1 MLHVKTQAF
10 RGKWNHVQR
19 CTGAHIHT
27 HARMRLHACTHSGT
41 CLQTLLQRK
50 GQYPHFGSYFLKHF
64 SLRAVKAF
72 VNQILNVSLPLSS
85 LLFSPLYFYLSFFL
99 ICPSSP
105 YVLLFYP
112 LLFLL
117 SLFPRLS
124 VPSVSL
130 PRTRAHAFTGFFILW
145 LCRFV
150 QERGVARLSVT
161 FFMVALI
168 SRCIVNYD
176 FVSLTLTCIFP
187 LRLFL
192 MNRNSCLCFAREFT
206 AAQPRE
212 ASSRTPTSVG
222 GRPDSAWVVVVVS
235 GCQCPRIP
243 RLLLVCG
250 LRVCVCVREELSR
263 GM

>member
-1 MLHVKTQAF
+1 M
-10 RGKWNHVQR
+10 
-19 CTGAHIHT
+19 
-27 HARMRLHACTHSGT
+27 
-41 CLQTLLQRK
+41 
-50 GQYPHFGSYFLKHF
+50 FLF
-64 SLRAVKAF
+64 LSPL
-72 VNQILNVSLPLSS
+72 LSS
-85 LLFSPLYFYLSFFL
+85 LILSFFL
-99 ICPSSP
+99 SHLSFLSLCPP
-105 YVLLFYP
+105 FFYP

-192 MNRNSCLCFAREFT
+192 MNRNSCLCLAREFT

-250 LRVCVCVREELSR
+250 LCVCVCVRARNCHVECRAAASERVWAFRYNGDPAGRACTWLWDTCCRGLNSPVGANASPLAAASPLSPRVASLAVLLHGR
-263 GM
+263 G